1 MARDDVG
8 LCRQPKY
15 LHTLSEAL
23 ENSRE
28 RRWFQRQSIE
38 SLEKF
43 LTNLAGGA
51 NVQRIVVTVE
61 ARMGSSRLP
70 GKVMME
76 AAGMPMLGH
85 LLLRLSKLRRVHKVV
100 VATTTN
106 PLDDE
111 VEKFCQKRGTEV
123 YRGSEEDVLGRVAE
137 AAKHYD
143 ATAVVEITADC
154 PIIDPLV
161 IQRVIDDYLENPCD
175 LVSNGLVRTYPIGMD
190 SNIVRM
196 EALQRAA
203 QEAVNPLDREHVLRF
218 IFRQPQVFALRNVEA
233 PSDLYWPE
241 LGLTLDEPAD
251 FELLSA
257 VIENLFPA
265 DPYFGCGQSI
275 VFLRENPELVAI
287 NADVLR
293 KGDS

>member
-1 MARDDVG
+1 M
-8 LCRQPKY
+8 
-15 LHTLSEAL
+15 
-23 ENSRE
+23 
-28 RRWFQRQSIE
+28 
-38 SLEKF
+38 
-43 LTNLAGGA
+43 
-51 NVQRIVVTVE
+51 VQRIVVTVE

-70 GKVMME
+70 GKVMLQ
-76 AAGMPMLGH
+76 AAGIPMLGH
-85 LLLRLSKLRRVHKVV
+85 LLMRLGKLRGVAKVV

-111 VEKFCQKRGTEV
+111 IENFCRTLDTQV

-137 AAKHYD
+137 AAAQHD

-190 SNIVRM
+190 SNIVAM
-196 EALQRAA
+196 GALERAA
-203 QEAVNPLDREHVLRF
+203 REAVDPLDREHVLRF
-218 IFRQPQVFALRNVEA
+218 IFRQPQVFNMRNVEA
-233 PSDLYWPE
+233 PSDLHWPD

-257 VIENLFPA
+257 IIENLFPT
-265 DPYFGCGQSI
+265 DPYFGCKESI
-275 VFLRENPELVAI
+275 EFLRENPELVEI
-287 NADVLR
+287 NSAVLR